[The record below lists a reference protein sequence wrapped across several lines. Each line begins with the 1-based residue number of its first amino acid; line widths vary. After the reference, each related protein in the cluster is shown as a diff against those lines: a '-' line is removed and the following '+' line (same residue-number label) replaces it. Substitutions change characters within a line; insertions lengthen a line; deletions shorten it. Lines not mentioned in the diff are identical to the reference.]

1 MATQEERLTTLE
13 RSFASFQKEAVA
25 NVVDINEKYIMLFGV
40 VGSQGQDI
48 KRILARLDTVD
59 QRLGLVEHHLSVVD
73 HRLES
78 MEATLREHTSVL
90 DEHTKRFDRVESL
103 LTQILE
109 RLPK

>member
-48 KRILARLDTVD
+48 KSVLT
-59 QRLGLVEHHLSVVD
+59 RLGIVEQRIGLVDNRLSVIEQ
-73 HRLES
+73 RLES
-78 MEATLREHTSVL
+78 MESTLREHT
-90 DEHTKRFDRVESL
+90 RQFDHVGTL

>member
-13 RSFASFQKEAVA
+13 RSFASFQKEAVT

-48 KRILARLDTVD
+48 KSILTRLGIVEQRI
-59 QRLGLVEHHLSVVD
+59 GLVEQRLSGVEQ
-73 HRLES
+73 RLEGI
-78 MEATLREHTSVL
+78 EATLRGQT
-90 DEHTKRFDRVESL
+90 SL
-103 LTQILE
+103 LNQILE